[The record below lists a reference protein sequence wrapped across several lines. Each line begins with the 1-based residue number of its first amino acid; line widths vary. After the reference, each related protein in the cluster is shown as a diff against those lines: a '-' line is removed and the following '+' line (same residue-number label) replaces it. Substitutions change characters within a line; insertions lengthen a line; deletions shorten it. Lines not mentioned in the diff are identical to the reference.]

1 MAYGVPE
8 VGYSKKFSS
17 FDEKQKADFIRK
29 AMENGLISPND
40 PGSMYLLRRYLGLG
54 ENDLPQKKNEDA
66 QKLKEEL
73 KKLL

>member
-1 MAYGVPE
+1 MAYGIPDI
-8 VGYSKKFSS
+8 GAS
-17 FDEKQKADFIRK
+17 EKISIWYDKGQADFIRK
-29 AMENGLISPND
+29 AMENGLISLDD
-40 PGSMYLLRRYLGLG
+40 PGAIDLSKKYLGLG